1 MSARD
6 FMGAGSLTS
15 NAYTEVE
22 DADPRVGLVNL
33 ADVMLVF
40 ACGLMLALVT
50 YWNLDIS
57 AMTEVVQADE
67 MQEVSGIEDLEDQMN
82 GGGGNS
88 FTQLGMVYEDPTTGK
103 MYMLKEDV
111 GEEGASGGAAGS
123 GAAASG
129 AAGTGAD
136 GASAA
141 SAGAGAG
148 ADGASGQAEGE
159 TD

>member
-6 FMGAGSLTS
+6 FMGTGSLTS
-15 NAYTEVE
+15 NSYTDTE

-57 AMTEVVQADE
+57 AMSEVVQADE
-67 MQEVSGIEDLEDQMN
+67 MAEVEGIEDLQDQLD
-82 GGGGNS
+82 GGGNS
-88 FTQLGMVYEDPTTGK
+88 FTQLGMVYQDPMTGK

-111 GEEGASGGAAGS
+111 GEGEGEGS
-123 GAAASG
+123 SAAAATPSD
-129 AAGTGAD
+129 AAAQPGEGQE
-136 GASAA
+136 
-141 SAGAGAG
+141 AGN
-148 ADGASGQAEGE
+148 E
-159 TD
+159 

>member
-6 FMGAGSLTS
+6 FMGSGSLVS
-15 NAYTEVE
+15 NAYTETE

-40 ACGLMLALVT
+40 ACGLMLALVS

-67 MQEVSGIEDLEDQMN
+67 MAEVEGIEDLEDQLN
-82 GGGGNS
+82 GGGGNN
-88 FTQLGMVYEDPTTGK
+88 FTQLGMVYEDPMTGK

-111 GEEGASGGAAGS
+111 GEDGQGTGS
-123 GAAASG
+123 G
-129 AAGTGAD
+129 
-136 GASAA
+136 SAA
-141 SAGAGAG
+141 SPSGDSADQANEGQEAGN
-148 ADGASGQAEGE
+148 E
-159 TD
+159 

>member
-1 MSARD
+1 MMSARD

-15 NAYTEVE
+15 SSYTEVE

-57 AMTEVVQADE
+57 SMTEVVQADE
-67 MQEVSGIEDLEDQMN
+67 MQEVAGIEDLEDQLNN
-82 GGGGNS
+82 GGGSS
-88 FTQLGMVYEDPTTGK
+88 FTQLGMVYEDPMTGK
-103 MYMLKEDV
+103 MYMLKESV
-111 GEEGASGGAAGS
+111 GEEGASGGAAS
-123 GAAASG
+123 AGAAPS
-129 AAGTGAD
+129 
-136 GASAA
+136 GASA
-141 SAGAGAG
+141 AG
-148 ADGASGQAEGE
+148 ADGAQGHAEGE